1 MATAPREPQ
10 PGSESLH
17 LDQATNIA
25 ASTTTILKS
34 LIRDHLYISDVK
46 YTIYIICNIYIY
58 NIFNRWGVLTNSKR
72 ENTWRYQDT
81 WSINS
86 MNNSETTLK
95 KSGVNH

>member
-34 LIRDHLYISDVK
+34 LIYIYIRDHLYISDVK
-46 YTIYIICNIYIY
+46 YTLKYTYIIQVISLSAC
-58 NIFNRWGVLTNSKR
+58 
-72 ENTWRYQDT
+72 
-81 WSINS
+81 
-86 MNNSETTLK
+86 
-95 KSGVNH
+95 

>member
-34 LIRDHLYISDVK
+34 LIRDHLYIYIYSDVK
-46 YTIYIICNIYIY
+46 YTLKYTYIIQVISLSAC
-58 NIFNRWGVLTNSKR
+58 
-72 ENTWRYQDT
+72 
-81 WSINS
+81 
-86 MNNSETTLK
+86 
-95 KSGVNH
+95 

>member
-10 PGSESLH
+10 PGGESLH

-46 YTIYIICNIYIY
+46 YTIYIICNIYN
-58 NIFNRWGVLTNSKR
+58 NIL
-72 ENTWRYQDT
+72 
-81 WSINS
+81 
-86 MNNSETTLK
+86 
-95 KSGVNH
+95 